1 MRLAMSAMGHK
12 RTHAAQQKGSL
23 FDHLIGAGEQRRR
36 HGEVELFRS
45 FQIDNQLKFRRYL
58 DRHFRRIC
66 AFEDAINTACRRVRR
81 NDLKSQRGCLPSHL

>member
-1 MRLAMSAMGHK
+1 MSALGHK

-58 DRHFRRIC
+58 R
-66 AFEDAINTACRRVRR
+66 
-81 NDLKSQRGCLPSHL
+81 